1 MVISRIQF
9 RPRRMIQGQDIFQTR
24 RASQRSDGRPR
35 SSNRHEGNRATCGES
50 LVVVLADR
58 QGRPSLHATRFTC
71 PPSSRAV
78 AWIDWLIDQE
88 EVMATETVG
97 SPAFIASGNTKVYK
111 NFIDGEWVE
120 SSTGE
125 TFEDRNPADTREVV
139 AIFQK
144 SGKADVDAA
153 VAAANRAFAKWRL
166 VPAPR
171 RAEIV
176 FRAAEMLLE
185 RTEEYARDMTREMG
199 KVLKETRGDVQE
211 AIDTAYYFAGEGRR
225 MFGPTTPSELPN
237 KFAMAVRTP
246 IGLCGMITPWN
257 FPMAIPSWKL
267 LPAIVC
273 GNTCVIKPA
282 QDTPLSTFNLVST
295 LADAAVP
302 RGAVNIVTGFGS
314 SVGTPMTEHPD
325 VRAVSLTGST
335 EVGRIVGTTAA
346 KTFKHCSLELGGKN
360 PMIVLDDANLDLAIE
375 GGLWGGFGT
384 TGQRCT
390 ATSRMIVQK
399 GVYREFVERLVDR
412 AKKLKVGNGLDETVQ
427 MGPAVNE
434 KQLQT
439 DLSYVEVG
447 KNEGAKLLCGGNR
460 LDQGEYQYG
469 WFMEPTVFIDVDP
482 KMRIAQEEIF
492 GPVVSIIPCDN
503 LENAI
508 EIANNI
514 EYGLSSALYTKDVN
528 KAFAA
533 MRDLHAGITYI
544 NAPTIGAEVHLPF
557 GGVKATGNGHREGG
571 IGAIDFYSEWKSVYV
586 DYSDTLQ
593 RAQIDRPE

>member
-1 MVISRIQF
+1 
-9 RPRRMIQGQDIFQTR
+9 
-24 RASQRSDGRPR
+24 
-35 SSNRHEGNRATCGES
+35 
-50 LVVVLADR
+50 
-58 QGRPSLHATRFTC
+58 
-71 PPSSRAV
+71 
-78 AWIDWLIDQE
+78 
-88 EVMATETVG
+88 MATETVTG
-97 SPAFIASGNTKVYK
+97 PAIVGNSAPTKVYK
-111 NFIDGEWVE
+111 DFIDGEWVE

-125 TFEDRNPADTREVV
+125 TFENRNPADTREVV
-139 AIFQK
+139 GIFQK
-144 SGKADVDAA
+144 SGKDDVNAAVDAA
-153 VAAANRAFAKWRL
+153 KRAFERWRL

-171 RAEIV
+171 RAELV
-176 FRAAEMLLE
+176 FRAAEMLAE
-185 RTEEYARDMTREMG
+185 RKEEYSRDMTREMG
-199 KVLKETRGDVQE
+199 KVIKETRGDTQE
-211 AIDTAYYFAGEGRR
+211 AIDTAYYMAGEGRR
-225 MFGPTTPSELPN
+225 LFGPTTPSELPN
-237 KFAMAVRTP
+237 KFAMAVRHP
-246 IGLCGMITPWN
+246 LGVCGMITPWN

-282 QDTPLSTFNLVST
+282 QDTPLSTFNLART
-295 LADAAVP
+295 LSDAGVP
-302 RGAVNIVTGFGS
+302 RGVINVVSGFGS
-314 SVGTPMTEHPD
+314 DVGGPLLEHPD

-335 EVGRIVGTTAA
+335 AVGRIVGTTAA
-346 KTFKHCSLELGGKN
+346 KSFKHCSLELGGKN
-360 PMIVLDDANLDLAIE
+360 PMIVLDDANLGLAIE
-375 GGLWGGFGT
+375 VGLWGGFGT

-390 ATSRMIVQK
+390 ATSRIIVQK
-399 GVYREFVERLVDR
+399 GIYGEFVERYVER
-412 AKKLKVGNGLDETVQ
+412 AKTLRVGNGLDETTE
-427 MGPAVNE
+427 MGPAINE

-439 DLSYVEVG
+439 DLTYVEIG
-447 KNEGAKLLCGGNR
+447 KSEGAKLKCGGNR
-460 LDQGEYQYG
+460 LDRGEYQYG

-492 GPVVSIIPCDN
+492 GPVVSIIPCEN

-586 DYSDTLQ
+586 DYSDRLQ
-593 RAQIDRPE
+593 KAQIDRPE